1 MHEDKIINISI
12 SSLTPSTNQPRKIF
26 DEKAIDDLANSI
38 KQYGILNPIIVRPNN
53 GSYEIVAGERRYRAA
68 KKIGLEVVPV
78 IIKNIDDT
86 ELSELALIENIMR
99 ENLTP
104 IEEAAAYK
112 EILQKSKINE
122 SDLAKKIGK
131 SQSFISN
138 KIRLL
143 TLPKE
148 VQTALNDKKISERH
162 ARSLL
167 QIKNPS
173 EQIKFLNRIITDR
186 LTVKELDEII
196 KNLINEEEDIST
208 AIKSIMSSLKKDPED
223 QEIIQ
228 KEEKES
234 DNMNQGN
241 FFPNFNQPM
250 PTQPSVEPQISGGQ
264 TLNTMNMQTMVNPI
278 VNNQPSTNATP
289 TTPLTMPQIN
299 NTESIPNPAPV
310 ESLAN
315 NITNQAN
322 INQPFVEP
330 LFTPTIEPP
339 MAPTAPAVPNLTPDQ
354 LPNPEPAVST
364 PTEPIAPIIEDIPL
378 FNNMTSTP
386 NPAPVTGSVEIPVVT
401 SPVVES
407 TPVNPEPVVP
417 PVIQEQPA
425 PINPSTA
432 PVETPQAETPDKL
445 TQTKEF
451 LNQNNIPY
459 KLYNNETG
467 HCIIIEI

>member
-1 MHEDKIINISI
+1 
-12 SSLTPSTNQPRKIF
+12 
-26 DEKAIDDLANSI
+26 
-38 KQYGILNPIIVRPNN
+38 
-53 GSYEIVAGERRYRAA
+53 
-68 KKIGLEVVPV
+68 
-78 IIKNIDDT
+78 
-86 ELSELALIENIMR
+86 
-99 ENLTP
+99 
-104 IEEAAAYK
+104 
-112 EILQKSKINE
+112 
-122 SDLAKKIGK
+122 
-131 SQSFISN
+131 
-138 KIRLL
+138 
-143 TLPKE
+143 
-148 VQTALNDKKISERH
+148 
-162 ARSLL
+162 
-167 QIKNPS
+167 
-173 EQIKFLNRIITDR
+173 
-186 LTVKELDEII
+186 
-196 KNLINEEEDIST
+196 
-208 AIKSIMSSLKKDPED
+208 MSSLKKDPED

-264 TLNTMNMQTMVNPI
+264 SPNTMNMQTMVNPI
-278 VNNQPSTNATP
+278 VNNQPSTSATP
-289 TTPLTMPQIN
+289 TAPLTMPQIN

-330 LFTPTIEPP
+330 LFANPTMPQNQEMATVPGVEPLFTPTIEPP
-339 MAPTAPAVPNLTPDQ
+339 MAPTAPTMPNLTPDQ
-354 LPNPEPAVST
+354 LPNQEPAVST
-364 PTEPIAPIIEDIPL
+364 PAEPIAPIIEDIPL

-386 NPAPVTGSVEIPVVT
+386 NPAPVTGSVEIPVVAP
-401 SPVVES
+401 PVVES

-417 PVIQEQPA
+417 SVIQEQPA